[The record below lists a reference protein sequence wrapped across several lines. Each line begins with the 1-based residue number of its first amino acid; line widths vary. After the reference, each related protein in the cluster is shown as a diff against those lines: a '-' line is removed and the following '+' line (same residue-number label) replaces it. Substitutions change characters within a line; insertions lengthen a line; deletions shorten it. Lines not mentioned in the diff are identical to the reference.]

1 MSIDL
6 IKRATERMK
15 AGQAAPAQSPSQ
27 QVPVPPQ
34 APPAPPPMSTPASA
48 APLAGPV
55 PSSPSV
61 SIPLSAAAGRGE
73 QSPILSS
80 PQGSRTSKAVKL
92 DMERLRRLGVITP
105 NTPETTQIAEE
116 FRIIKRPL
124 LLKAFGEAGSY
135 GYSGGNDHLI
145 MVTSARPG
153 EGKTFVSLNL
163 AMSMASEQNM
173 NVLLIDADVKNP
185 SLPRLLGIETGKG
198 LIDVLTDDNL
208 DLADVMLRTEIK
220 NLSFIPAGRPHA
232 QSTELFAGR
241 TMAGI
246 VQDIARRY
254 TDRVV
259 IFDAP
264 PVLASSE
271 PGVLAL
277 HVGQLVFVVES
288 EVTSRRAVEEA
299 LSHLKGCENINLVLN
314 KSRPWLSRAQFGTYY
329 GYPER

>member
-6 IKRATERMK
+6 IKRATERMAK
-15 AGQAAPAQSPSQ
+15 AGQAAPAQPLPAVQ
-27 QVPVPPQ
+27 NPAQPVPAQPI
-34 APPAPPPMSTPASA
+34 PPAPQQVSAPSGIGDFVPTLPPTPA
-48 APLAGPV
+48 P
-55 PSSPSV
+55 
-61 SIPLSAAAGRGE
+61 
-73 QSPILSS
+73 
-80 PQGSRTSKAVKL
+80 RTSKLVSL
-92 DMERLRRLGVITP
+92 DMDRLRRLGVITP
-105 NTPETTQIAEE
+105 NTPETTPIAEE

-124 LLKAFGEAGSY
+124 LLRAFGEAGSY
-135 GYSGGNDHLI
+135 GHSANQHLI

-153 EGKTFVSLNL
+153 EGKTFVSVNL
-163 AMSMASEQNM
+163 AMSMATEQNL

-198 LIDVLTDDNL
+198 LIDVLTDENL
-208 DLADVMLRTEIK
+208 DLADVMLRTEIS

-241 TMAGI
+241 TMAGL

-254 TDRVV
+254 SDRVV

-314 KSRPWLSRAQFGTYY
+314 KSRPWLGRAQFGTYY

>member
-1 MSIDL
+1 MAIDL
-6 IKRATERMK
+6 IKRATERMAK
-15 AGQAAPAQSPSQ
+15 AAQAAPAAPAHQATAQPAAP
-27 QVPVPPQ
+27 QVQ
-34 APPAPPPMSTPASA
+34 PAPIPPVATQAAPIPVSA
-48 APLAGPV
+48 ASLGGGDHSPV
-55 PSSPSV
+55 
-61 SIPLSAAAGRGE
+61 L
-73 QSPILSS
+73 
-80 PQGSRTSKAVKL
+80 PQGTPPRTSKFVKL
-92 DMERLRRLGVITP
+92 DMDRLRRLGVLTT

-124 LLKAFGEAGSY
+124 LLRAFGESGAY
-135 GYSGGNDHLI
+135 GQSNNHLI
-145 MVTSARPG
+145 MVTSSRPG

-173 NVLLIDADVKNP
+173 NVLLIDSDVKNP
-185 SLPRLLGIETGKG
+185 SLPPLLGIETGKG

-208 DLADVMLRTEIK
+208 DLSDVMIRTDIN
-220 NLSFIPAGRPHA
+220 NLSFVPAGTPNS

-241 TMAGI
+241 TMAGL

-254 TDRVV
+254 SDRVV

-271 PGVLAL
+271 PSVLAM

-299 LSHLKGCENINLVLN
+299 LTHLKGCQNINLVLN
-314 KSRPWLSRAQFGTYY
+314 KSRPWLGRAQFGTYY

>member
-6 IKRATERMK
+6 IKRATERLAK
-15 AGQAAPAQSPSQ
+15 TGQTPQVQPAPAHGVTAPSPAQ
-27 QVPVPPQ
+27 HTPVPPTPNFMPGPGDFPGVQ
-34 APPAPPPMSTPASA
+34 LPPPPTT
-48 APLAGPV
+48 
-55 PSSPSV
+55 
-61 SIPLSAAAGRGE
+61 
-73 QSPILSS
+73 
-80 PQGSRTSKAVKL
+80 RTSKQVAIDL
-92 DMERLRRLGVITP
+92 DRLRRLGVITP
-105 NTPETTQIAEE
+105 KTPETTQIAEE

-124 LLKAFGEAGSY
+124 LLKAFGEAVGFAQ
-135 GYSGGNDHLI
+135 GNNHLI

-163 AMSMASEQNM
+163 AMSMASEQNL

-198 LIDVLTDDNL
+198 LIDVLTDDDL
-208 DLADVMLRTEIK
+208 DMSDVMLRTEIE
-220 NLSFIPAGRPHA
+220 NFSFIPAGRPHV
-232 QSTELFAGR
+232 QSTELFASR
-241 TMAGI
+241 KMAGL

-254 TDRVV
+254 NDRVV

-277 HVGQLVFVVES
+277 HVGQMVFVVES

-299 LSHLKGCENINLVLN
+299 LTHVKGCENINLVLN
-314 KSRPWLSRAQFGTYY
+314 KSRPWLGRAQFGTYY
-329 GYPER
+329 GYPGR

>member
-6 IKRATERMK
+6 IKRATERMAK
-15 AGQAAPAQSPSQ
+15 AGQAAPTHQASAQP
-27 QVPVPPQ
+27 PVQPAPKPPVSTQ
-34 APPAPPPMSTPASA
+34 APPVPTSA
-48 APLAGPV
+48 ASGVGDYSQTL
-55 PSSPSV
+55 
-61 SIPLSAAAGRGE
+61 
-73 QSPILSS
+73 
-80 PQGSRTSKAVKL
+80 PQGTPPRASKFVKL
-92 DMERLRRLGVITP
+92 DMDRLRRLGVLTT
-105 NTPETTQIAEE
+105 NMPETTQIAEE

-124 LLKAFGEAGSY
+124 LLRAFGE
-135 GYSGGNDHLI
+135 SGGYGQNNNHLI
-145 MVTSARPG
+145 MVTSSRPG

-173 NVLLIDADVKNP
+173 NVLLIDSDVKNP
-185 SLPRLLGIETGKG
+185 SLPRLLGIEAGKG

-208 DLADVMLRTEIK
+208 DLSDVMIRTDIN
-220 NLSFIPAGRPHA
+220 NLSFVPAGTPNS

-241 TMAGI
+241 TMAGL

-254 TDRVV
+254 SDRVV

-271 PGVLAL
+271 PSVLAM

-299 LSHLKGCENINLVLN
+299 LMHLKGCQNINLVLN
-314 KSRPWLSRAQFGTYY
+314 KSRPWLGRAQFGTYY

>member
-6 IKRATERMK
+6 IKRATERLAK
-15 AGQAAPAQSPSQ
+15 AGQTPQVQQPA
-27 QVPVPPQ
+27 PVPPG
-34 APPAPPPMSTPASA
+34 ASPSMPPAPGPMADASRPAPGQGAIFGRADALPVTPPP
-48 APLAGPV
+48 PHPG
-55 PSSPSV
+55 
-61 SIPLSAAAGRGE
+61 
-73 QSPILSS
+73 Q
-80 PQGSRTSKAVKL
+80 RTSKLVKI
-92 DMERLRRLGVITP
+92 DMDRLRRLGVITP

-124 LLKAFGEAGSY
+124 LLKAFGEAA
-135 GYSGGNDHLI
+135 GYAQGNDHLI

-163 AMSMASEQNM
+163 AMSMASEQNL

-198 LIDVLTDDNL
+198 LIDVLTEPGL
-208 DLADVMLRTEIK
+208 DVSDVLLRTEIP
-220 NLSFIPAGRPHA
+220 NFSVLPAGRPHPN
-232 QSTELFAGR
+232 STELFAGR
-241 TMAGI
+241 TMAGL

-254 TDRVV
+254 NDRVV

-277 HVGQLVFVVES
+277 HVGQMVFVIES

-314 KSRPWLSRAQFGTYY
+314 KSRPWLGKAQFGTYY

>member
-6 IKRATERMK
+6 IKRATERLAK
-15 AGQAAPAQSPSQ
+15 AGQASPLQ
-27 QVPVPPQ
+27 PGPVPPSPVQ
-34 APPAPPPMSTPASA
+34 APPPPAQVPQAPLFGNADAMPIPPTPA
-48 APLAGPV
+48 P
-55 PSSPSV
+55 
-61 SIPLSAAAGRGE
+61 
-73 QSPILSS
+73 
-80 PQGSRTSKAVKL
+80 RTSKHVKIDL
-92 DMERLRRLGVITP
+92 NRLRRLGVITP

-124 LLKAFGEAGSY
+124 LLRAFGESVGFAQ
-135 GYSGGNDHLI
+135 GNNHLI

-153 EGKTFVSLNL
+153 EGKTFVSMNL
-163 AMSMASEQNM
+163 AMSMASEQNL

-185 SLPRLLGIETGKG
+185 SLPRLMGLETDKG
-198 LIDVLTDDNL
+198 FLDVLADDSL
-208 DLADVMLRTEIK
+208 DLSDVILRMEID
-220 NLSFIPAGRPHA
+220 NLSFIPAGHPNM
-232 QSTELFAGR
+232 QSTELFASR
-241 TMAGI
+241 RMASL

-254 TDRVV
+254 NDRVV

-299 LSHLKGCENINLVLN
+299 LAHIKGCDNISLVLN
-314 KSRPWLSRAQFGTYY
+314 KSRSWLGKAQFGTYY
-329 GYPER
+329 GYPGR

>member
-6 IKRATERMK
+6 IKRATERMAK
-15 AGQAAPAQSPSQ
+15 AGQVAAPAQPLPTQ
-27 QVPVPPQ
+27 PQPQ
-34 APPAPPPMSTPASA
+34 AAAAPPPPTAVPPASGLSMPGIGDH
-48 APLAGPV
+48 APILPSPAGP
-55 PSSPSV
+55 P
-61 SIPLSAAAGRGE
+61 
-73 QSPILSS
+73 
-80 PQGSRTSKAVKL
+80 RTSKFVKL
-92 DMERLRRLGVITP
+92 DMDRLRRLGVITP

-124 LLKAFGEAGSY
+124 LLRAFGEAGSY
-135 GYSGGNDHLI
+135 GHTSGNNHLI

-208 DLADVMLRTEIK
+208 DLADVILRTEVN
-220 NLSFIPAGRPHA
+220 NLSFLPAGRPHA

-241 TMAGI
+241 TMAGL

-254 TDRVV
+254 SDRVV

-288 EVTSRRAVEEA
+288 EVTSRRAVDEA
-299 LSHLKGCENINLVLN
+299 LSHLKGCENLNLVLN
-314 KSRPWLSRAQFGTYY
+314 KSRPWLGRAQFGTYY

>member
-1 MSIDL
+1 MS
-6 IKRATERMK
+6 A
-15 AGQAAPAQSPSQ
+15 AQSA
-27 QVPVPPQ
+27 PV
-34 APPAPPPMSTPASA
+34 TPTVAASA
-48 APLAGPV
+48 
-55 PSSPSV
+55 PSS
-61 SIPLSAAAGRGE
+61 SIPLTTPAGLGEHSALLTTPVG
-73 QSPILSS
+73 P
-80 PQGSRTSKAVKL
+80 RTSKTVKL
-92 DMERLRRLGVITP
+92 DMDRLRRLGVITP

-124 LLKAFGEAGSY
+124 LLKAFGESGSY
-135 GYSGGNDHLI
+135 GYTGGNNHLI

-163 AMSMASEQNM
+163 AMSMATEQNM

-198 LIDVLTDDNL
+198 LIDVLTDENL
-208 DLADVMLRTEIK
+208 DLSDVMLRTEVK

-246 VQDIARRY
+246 VQDAARRY
-254 TDRVV
+254 TDRVI

>member
-6 IKRATERMK
+6 IKRATERLAK
-15 AGQAAPAQSPSQ
+15 AGQTPQVQSA
-27 QVPVPPQ
+27 PVPPGPPPSVPPAAGPGIDAGRP
-34 APPAPPPMSTPASA
+34 APGQGAIFGRAEALPIQPAPP
-48 APLAGPV
+48 L
-55 PSSPSV
+55 PS
-61 SIPLSAAAGRGE
+61 
-73 QSPILSS
+73 Q
-80 PQGSRTSKAVKL
+80 RTSKLVQI
-92 DMERLRRLGVITP
+92 DMDRLRRLGVITP

-116 FRIIKRPL
+116 FRLIKRPL
-124 LLKAFGEAGSY
+124 LLKAFGEAA
-135 GYSGGNDHLI
+135 GYAHDNDHLI

-163 AMSMASEQNM
+163 AMSMATEQNL

-198 LIDVLTDDNL
+198 LIDVLTEDNL
-208 DLADVMLRTEIK
+208 DVSDVMLRTEIS
-220 NLSFIPAGRPHA
+220 NFSIIPAGRPHPN
-232 QSTELFAGR
+232 STELFAGR
-241 TMAGI
+241 TMAAL

-254 TDRVV
+254 NDRVV

-299 LSHLKGCENINLVLN
+299 LSHLKGCQNINLVLN
-314 KSRPWLSRAQFGTYY
+314 KSRPWLGKAQFGTYY

>member
-1 MSIDL
+1 M
-6 IKRATERMK
+6 AK
-15 AGQAAPAQSPSQ
+15 AGQAAPAQPSPAAQSPVQ
-27 QVPVPPQ
+27 PVPAQPT
-34 APPAPPPMSTPASA
+34 PPAPQQVSA
-48 APLAGPV
+48 APG
-55 PSSPSV
+55 
-61 SIPLSAAAGRGE
+61 IGE
-73 QSPILSS
+73 FAPT
-80 PQGSRTSKAVKL
+80 PAHRTSKLVSL
-92 DMERLRRLGVITP
+92 DMDRLRRLGVITP

-124 LLKAFGEAGSY
+124 LLRAFGEAGSY
-135 GYSGGNDHLI
+135 GHSTNQHLV

-163 AMSMASEQNM
+163 AMSMATEQNL

-185 SLPRLLGIETGKG
+185 SLPRLLGIETGRG
-198 LIDVLTDDNL
+198 LIDVLTDDSL
-208 DLADVMLRTEIK
+208 DLADVMLRTEIN

-241 TMAGI
+241 TMAGL

-254 TDRVV
+254 SDRVV

-314 KSRPWLSRAQFGTYY
+314 KSRPWLGRAQFGTYY

>member
-1 MSIDL
+1 MAIDL
-6 IKRATERMK
+6 IKRATERMAK
-15 AGQAAPAQSPSQ
+15 AAQAAPAHQATAQPAAPQVQ
-27 QVPVPPQ
+27 Q
-34 APPAPPPMSTPASA
+34 PAPKPPVATPAAPIPVSA
-48 APLAGPV
+48 VAPGMGDH
-55 PSSPSV
+55 SPT
-61 SIPLSAAAGRGE
+61 L
-73 QSPILSS
+73 
-80 PQGSRTSKAVKL
+80 PQGTPPRTSKFVKL
-92 DMERLRRLGVITP
+92 DMERLRRLGVLTT

-124 LLKAFGEAGSY
+124 LLRAFGE
-135 GYSGGNDHLI
+135 SGGYGQSNNHLI
-145 MVTSARPG
+145 MVTSSRPG

-173 NVLLIDADVKNP
+173 NVLLIDSDVKNP

-208 DLADVMLRTEIK
+208 DLSDVMIRTDIN
-220 NLSFIPAGRPHA
+220 NLSFVPAGTPNP

-241 TMAGI
+241 TMAGL

-254 TDRVV
+254 SDRVV

-271 PGVLAL
+271 PSVLAM

-299 LSHLKGCENINLVLN
+299 LTHLKGCQNINLVLN
-314 KSRPWLSRAQFGTYY
+314 KSRPWLGRAQFGTYY

>member
-6 IKRATERMK
+6 IKRATERLAK
-15 AGQAAPAQSPSQ
+15 AGQAAPAQPSPGQ
-27 QVPVPPQ
+27 
-34 APPAPPPMSTPASA
+34 PPAPAVQPYPTPPVSTQATQVHPSA
-48 APLAGPV
+48 VSGAGDH
-55 PSSPSV
+55 
-61 SIPLSAAAGRGE
+61 
-73 QSPILSS
+73 SPILPPSTS
-80 PQGSRTSKAVKL
+80 PRTSKFVKL
-92 DMERLRRLGVITP
+92 DMERLRRLGVITT

-124 LLKAFGEAGSY
+124 LLRAFGE
-135 GYSGGNDHLI
+135 SGGYGQNNNHLI

-153 EGKTFVSLNL
+153 EGKTFVALNL
-163 AMSMASEQNM
+163 AMSMATEQNM
-173 NVLLIDADVKNP
+173 NVLLIDVDVKNP

-198 LIDVLTDDNL
+198 LIDVLTEENL
-208 DLADVMLRTEIK
+208 DLSDVMIRTDIN
-220 NLSFIPAGRPHA
+220 NLSFVPAGTPHS

-241 TMAGI
+241 TMAGL
-246 VQDIARRY
+246 VQDISRRY
-254 TDRVV
+254 SDRVV

-271 PGVLAL
+271 PGVLAM

-299 LSHLKGCENINLVLN
+299 LTHLKGCENINLVLN
-314 KSRPWLSRAQFGTYY
+314 KSRPWLGRAQFGTYY

>member
-6 IKRATERMK
+6 IKRATEHLAK
-15 AGQAAPAQSPSQ
+15 VGQAASTQ
-27 QVPVPPQ
+27 PVPRQPIPVAQPLPTPPLSMQ
-34 APPAPPPMSTPASA
+34 APPVQDGAGDQSLTSA
-48 APLAGPV
+48 A
-55 PSSPSV
+55 SSST
-61 SIPLSAAAGRGE
+61 
-73 QSPILSS
+73 
-80 PQGSRTSKAVKL
+80 RTSRFVKL
-92 DMERLRRLGVITP
+92 DMERLRRLGVITT

-124 LLKAFGEAGSY
+124 LLRAFGENGGY
-135 GYSGGNDHLI
+135 GQNNNHLI

-153 EGKTFVSLNL
+153 EGKTFVALNL
-163 AMSMASEQNM
+163 AMSMATEQNM
-173 NVLLIDADVKNP
+173 NVLLIDVDVKNP

-198 LIDVLTDDNL
+198 LIDVLTQDKL
-208 DLADVMLRTEIK
+208 DLSDVMIRTDIN
-220 NLSFIPAGRPHA
+220 NLSFVPAGTPHA

-241 TMAGI
+241 TMAGL

-271 PGVLAL
+271 PSVVAM
-277 HVGQLVFVVES
+277 HVGQIVFVVES

-299 LSHLKGCENINLVLN
+299 LLHLKGCQNINLVLN
-314 KSRPWLSRAQFGTYY
+314 KSRPWLGRAQFGTYY

>member
-6 IKRATERMK
+6 IKRATERLANTGQTAQVQQPAPVV
-15 AGQAAPAQSPSQ
+15 AGQ
-27 QVPVPPQ
+27 
-34 APPAPPPMSTPASA
+34 
-48 APLAGPV
+48 PV
-55 PSSPSV
+55 PSQPSPV
-61 SIPLSAAAGRGE
+61 PGEAHGFMPGPGDFPAMPPPPAG
-73 QSPILSS
+73 
-80 PQGSRTSKAVKL
+80 RTSKQVAVNL
-92 DMERLRRLGVITP
+92 DRLRRLGVITP
-105 NTPETTQIAEE
+105 KTPETTQIAEE

-124 LLKAFGEAGSY
+124 LLKAFGEAVGFAQ
-135 GYSGGNDHLI
+135 GNNHLI

-163 AMSMASEQNM
+163 AMSMASEQNL

-208 DLADVMLRTEIK
+208 DLSDVILRTEIE
-220 NLSFIPAGRPHA
+220 NLSFIPAGRPHV
-232 QSTELFAGR
+232 QSTELFASR
-241 TMAGI
+241 KMAGL

-254 TDRVV
+254 NDRVV
-259 IFDAP
+259 LFDAP

-277 HVGQLVFVVES
+277 HVGQMVFVVES

-299 LSHLKGCENINLVLN
+299 LSHVKGCENINLVLN
-314 KSRPWLSRAQFGTYY
+314 KSRPWLGRAQFGTYY
-329 GYPER
+329 GYPGR